1 MSEQIDIK
9 ETTDKQ
15 LIKLGLF
22 LLVASGCVVGLAI
35 IAKNI

>member
-9 ETTDKQ
+9 ETTNKQ

-22 LLVASGCVVGLAI
+22 ILVASGCVIGLTL